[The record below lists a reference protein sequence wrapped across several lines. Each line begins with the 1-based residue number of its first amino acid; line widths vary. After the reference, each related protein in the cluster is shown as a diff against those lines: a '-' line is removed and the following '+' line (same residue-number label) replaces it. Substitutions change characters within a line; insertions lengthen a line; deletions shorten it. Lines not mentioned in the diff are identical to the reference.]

1 MRGDAA
7 KEYLRGALWV
17 YPMAAVV
24 VSLVAGSLLSS
35 IEVPSDSWLDPLLF
49 QGTADDARTLLIGI
63 SGTMMSVITLVLG
76 LTLVALQLSS
86 TQFSPRLLRNFLRDR
101 TNQRVLGVFVLTFVY
116 STAGLYTVGV
126 DQGQR
131 VDEYPRLAVT
141 LAILLLF
148 ASLMVLVYFVHHVSH
163 SIQIDAVMSR
173 VERTT
178 LQVIEHDL
186 PQNDIVHGKDAIPP
200 AWAVAVPSYASGYV
214 QTVHP
219 EPLLAAAVHQH
230 ACVSITPMVG
240 EHVIAGGALA
250 WVWHPTPEERAPDV
264 PEFVRAAHDSVRIG
278 FERTAEQDAAF
289 GMRQLADIAV
299 KALSPAI
306 NDPYTGIQA
315 LEHIGV
321 LLAALARREL
331 GSQEVRDADGSLRVV
346 VRGRDLAYYVELATG
361 QVRRYGRHE
370 PRVLRALLRVLDTT
384 GRFCRPE
391 DRPTIA
397 HHVQLVLEAGE
408 RAVVQAA
415 DLAPVLEH
423 GRQVLER
430 LGSPAPTDE
439 ADPLAAT

>member
-1 MRGDAA
+1 MRADAA

-17 YPMAAVV
+17 YPLAAVV
-24 VSLVAGSLLSS
+24 VSLVAGSVLSS
-35 IEVPSDSWLDPLLF
+35 IEVPRSSWLDPLLF

-148 ASLMVLVYFVHHVSH
+148 ASLMVLVFFVHHVSH
-163 SIQIDAVMSR
+163 SIQIDSVMSR

-178 LQVIEHDL
+178 LRVIEHDL
-186 PQNDIVHGKDAIPP
+186 PQENVVAGRGIEPP
-200 AWAVAVPSYASGYV
+200 AWATPVPSYASGYV

-219 EPLLAAAVHQH
+219 EPLLTAARLHD

-240 EHVIAGGALA
+240 EHVVDGGALA
-250 WVWHPTPEERAPDV
+250 WVWNPAPDQPA
-264 PEFVRAAHDSVRIG
+264 PELAAFVKAAHDAVRIG

-321 LLAALARREL
+321 LLLALARREL
-331 GSQEVRDADGSLRVV
+331 GGQEVRDTDGSLRVV
-346 VRGRDLAYYVELATG
+346 IHGRDLEYYVELATG
-361 QVRRYGRHE
+361 QIRRYGRSE
-370 PRVLRALLRVLDTT
+370 PRVLRALLRVLDNT

-391 DRPTIA
+391 GRPTIA
-397 HHVQLVLEAGE
+397 HHVRLVLEAAE
-408 RAVVQAA
+408 RHVDQAA
-415 DLAPVLEH
+415 DLAPVVEH
-423 GRQVLER
+423 GEQVLAR
-430 LGSPAPTDE
+430 LA
-439 ADPLAAT
+439 